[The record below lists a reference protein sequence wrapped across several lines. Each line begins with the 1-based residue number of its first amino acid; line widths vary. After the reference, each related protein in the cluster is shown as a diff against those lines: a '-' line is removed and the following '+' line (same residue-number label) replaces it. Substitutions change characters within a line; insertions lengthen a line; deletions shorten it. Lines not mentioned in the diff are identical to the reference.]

1 MYESPLSVIF
11 GEIQTK
17 IIEERENQVIQ
28 ALQNCGINVDKE
40 ELIKALMYDRQQYK
54 KGYAD
59 AKAEEPPF
67 AQPEQSLEIQGIL
80 DYLDTVLHP
89 IISPEHWNV
98 YSELY
103 DMISMLPFAQPE
115 IIRCQYCK
123 YARENR
129 GELWICAHPD
139 NNAWRI
145 TEDFYCG
152 RAERRENERDQ

>member
-1 MYESPLSVIF
+1 MYESPLSIIF

-59 AKAEEPPF
+59 AKAEE
-67 AQPEQSLEIQGIL
+67 
-80 DYLDTVLHP
+80 
-89 IISPEHWNV
+89 
-98 YSELY
+98 
-103 DMISMLPFAQPE
+103 LPFAQPE

-145 TEDFYCG
+145 TEEFYCG
-152 RAERRENERDQ
+152 RAERRES